1 LQILNDDA
9 SEMSSGN
16 ENIETWKDWFRRGSD
31 NPESSFLRRI
41 QASDDVESETP
52 SRPQTAEVGESLSD
66 WPPSVKR
73 PTMPK
78 LSPTFAAVRQK
89 VEKMIRPLFDDT
101 AGPGSVQQ
109 TANLVTLAEELV
121 AEFEKSATKVGL
133 CLHLNPHLTL
143 FSVLERYSILC

>member
-1 LQILNDDA
+1 MSSGLTSHACLDKPFTKEDTFMVKSVHGYLFSPDYLLQILNDDA
-9 SEMSSGN
+9 SEMSTAN
-16 ENIETWKDWFRRGSD
+16 ENVETWKDWFRRGSD

-41 QASDDVESETP
+41 QASDEVEAETP
-52 SRPQTAEVGESLSD
+52 SRPQTAEVPESLSD

-101 AGPGSVQQ
+101 AEPGSGR
-109 TANLVTLAEELV
+109 AL
-121 AEFEKSATKVGL
+121 
-133 CLHLNPHLTL
+133 
-143 FSVLERYSILC
+143 